1 MVRMKK
7 LWFIVC
13 LLFIAE
19 SVFGQQNLWTTSKSW
34 SDSKGVKYVP
44 IANVNKEVLK
54 FYRQYEYYYDFS
66 GYSKSRFIEDVQY
79 GFSDWSWLNKINELT
94 VYAMKSNTG
103 YGSLILVICVS
114 KDNVNLLIFS
124 NDVSAARQLP
134 RMTNEY
140 EEGKFSRW
148 FKTLLN

>member
-1 MVRMKK
+1 MKK

-44 IANVNKEVLK
+44 IATVNKEVLK
-54 FYRQYEYYYDFS
+54 FYDQYKYYYDFS
-66 GYSKSRFIEDVQY
+66 GYSKSRFIEDVHY
-79 GFSDWSWLNKINELT
+79 GFSDWSWLNNINELT

-103 YGSLILVICVS
+103 YGSLILVVCVS

-124 NDVSAARQLP
+124 NDISLAKQLP
-134 RMTNEY
+134 TMTSPY
-140 EEGKFSRW
+140 EEDKFSRW